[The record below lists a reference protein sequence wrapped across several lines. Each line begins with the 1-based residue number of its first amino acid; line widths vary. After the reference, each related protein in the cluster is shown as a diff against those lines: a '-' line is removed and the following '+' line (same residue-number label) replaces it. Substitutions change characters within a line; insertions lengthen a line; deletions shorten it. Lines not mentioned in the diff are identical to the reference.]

1 MHLSSVWSHPGLN
14 HEMVPVHVCPSC
26 HRYLSSSRIFLR
38 DRAPCRS
45 FAYHPAPLRIR
56 SFTPLMLAY
65 YYWIWL
71 LRRCIAVLRRVILAA
86 HQKHH
91 AADHFPL
98 ATTQRGH
105 GRPSHM
111 GNKQDTAPLFWPLN
125 LRSIHASLCPGHDIF
140 SSAEVRDNI
149 LGTIVPKCA
158 ISNLRARLHSQ
169 LRRSSSLE
177 MCHNRIRVVRVVC

>member
-1 MHLSSVWSHPGLN
+1 
-14 HEMVPVHVCPSC
+14 MVPVHVCPSC
-26 HRYLSSSRIFLR
+26 RRYLSSSRIFLR

-105 GRPSHM
+105 GRPRHM
-111 GNKQDTAPLFWPLN
+111 GDKQDTAPLFWPLN

-140 SSAEVRDNI
+140 LPQKS
-149 LGTIVPKCA
+149 GTTYWALSFPSVLLVTFGLDCIRGCVD
-158 ISNLRARLHSQ
+158 LH
-169 LRRSSSLE
+169 
-177 MCHNRIRVVRVVC
+177 H